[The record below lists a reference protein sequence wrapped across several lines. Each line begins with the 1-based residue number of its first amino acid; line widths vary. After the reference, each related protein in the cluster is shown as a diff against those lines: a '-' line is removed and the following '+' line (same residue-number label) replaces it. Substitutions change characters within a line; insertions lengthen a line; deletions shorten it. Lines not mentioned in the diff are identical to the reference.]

1 MLWIPEISAWEGF
14 PLVPLIFH
22 RFCNQYCL
30 PPVIRSLEEVETSVI
45 YIPAEST
52 KPFKH
57 LFLIDFYLA
66 VAPKCFSG
74 SSK

>member
-30 PPVIRSLEEVETSVI
+30 LPVIRSLEKVETSVI